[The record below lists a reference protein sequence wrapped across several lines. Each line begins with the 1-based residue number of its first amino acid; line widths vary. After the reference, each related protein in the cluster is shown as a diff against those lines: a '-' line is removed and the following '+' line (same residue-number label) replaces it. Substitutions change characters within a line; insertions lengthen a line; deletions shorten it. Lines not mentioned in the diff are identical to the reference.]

1 MARGHSGAVSP
12 LQSSGQRLAGSPDV
26 ATQGRLSTI
35 PCCSWPPKIFTC
47 SLSHLKCPWH
57 YSSPSLLLAG
67 GGAEFHDTDNI
78 LRHGAALVWILVVTL
93 TLCWQIFSCMTLIF
107 HICKMVITSEPPAEY
122 RWVRKVV
129 NQSAWNT
136 VNTQWMFLSSPLFPP
151 HLTPTSHYLLFLRIE
166 LRHQTFQE
174 DISWPFLSYRVLS
187 LIWSH
192 HSVSYPLCSSVP
204 LTSLCRRRLETNYPW
219 YFITVSQAHR
229 HTVGVQ

>member
-1 MARGHSGAVSP
+1 MASKDFYLFTFLPEVSMA
-12 LQSSGQRLAGSPDV
+12 LLISFSV
-26 ATQGRLSTI
+26 TGR
-35 PCCSWPPKIFTC
+35 
-47 SLSHLKCPWH
+47 
-57 YSSPSLLLAG
+57 
-67 GGAEFHDTDNI
+67 GGAEFHDTDNV

-136 VNTQWMFLSSPLFPP
+136 INTQWMFLSSPLFPP